1 VIASIQR
8 PRYKVLINP
17 FGGQGSAAR
26 LFETAC
32 RPILEAADC
41 TLDVQITERSGH
53 AVDIAREIDIEAY
66 DAILCCSG
74 DGVPHEVFN
83 GLAKRD
89 DAMKALKTIAVGQL
103 PGGSGNAMCWNLT
116 GTGDP
121 SAATLSIIKS
131 TPKPMDLVSI
141 TQGDQRFLS
150 FLSQSFGIIAEVDL
164 GTEDLRWMGG
174 ARFTYGLMQ
183 RIWRQAV
190 YPCDLAVKIAINDK
204 EVIREHYRQHE
215 AQGALEGEKEI
226 PELQFGA
233 VNSELPDD
241 WELIHQPN
249 MGNFYAGNVRSTVS
263 PFFPSAFQAL
273 SAITKWWPVASTV
286 IRLTRGRQTH
296 RCPGCPPVR
305 ISFPHRYRTTACS
318 IWSALPVTSAVGKL

>member
-1 VIASIQR
+1 MVASIQR

-26 LFETAC
+26 LFETSC
-32 RPILEAADC
+32 RPILEAANC
-41 TLDVQITERSGH
+41 TLDVQTTLRSGH
-53 AVDIAREIDIEAY
+53 AVDIAREIDVEAY

-103 PGGSGNAMCWNLT
+103 PGGSGNALCWNLT

-121 SAATLSIIKS
+121 SAATLSAIKS
-131 TPKPMDLVSI
+131 TRKSMDLVSI
-141 TQGDQRFLS
+141 SQGDQRFLS
-150 FLSQSFGIIAEVDL
+150 FLSQSFGIIADVDL
-164 GTEDLRWMGG
+164 GTEDLRWMGD
-174 ARFTYGLMQ
+174 ARFTYGLIQ
-183 RIWRQAV
+183 RIWRQTV
-190 YPCDLAVKIAINDK
+190 YPCDLAVKIAVDDK

-215 AQGALEGEKEI
+215 AQGVLEGENGL
-226 PELQFGA
+226 PALQFGT

-249 MGNFYAGNVRSTVS
+249 MGNFYAGNVRG
-263 PFFPSAFQAL
+263 AL
-273 SAITKWWPVASTV
+273 SHS
-286 IRLTRGRQTH
+286 
-296 RCPGCPPVR
+296 CP
-305 ISFPHRYRTTACS
+305 
-318 IWSALPVTSAVGKL
+318 